1 MAERRSPKPDVA
13 GSSPAWPARPMKGGA
28 IMKKIKAFIME
39 SYGELKK
46 VVWPGRE
53 SVMSSAKVVIV
64 STLVFALFFGLVDFL
79 LSKGLIGLFE
89 VL

>member
-1 MAERRSPKPDVA
+1 
-13 GSSPAWPARPMKGGA
+13 
-28 IMKKIKAFIME
+28 MKKIKAFIME